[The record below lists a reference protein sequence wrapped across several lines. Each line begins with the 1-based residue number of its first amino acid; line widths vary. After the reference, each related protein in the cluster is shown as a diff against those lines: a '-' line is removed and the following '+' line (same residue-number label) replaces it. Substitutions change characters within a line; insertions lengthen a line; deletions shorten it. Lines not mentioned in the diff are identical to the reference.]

1 MSATELKE
9 KLYRYIDVA
18 SDEELEKLN
27 AYVEDDP
34 IIGYT
39 IEGEAIKAKAFKEEA
54 RESRARIKEGD
65 YITIEQLKEEIKT
78 W

>member
-9 KLYRYIDVA
+9 KLHRYIDAA

-27 AYVEDDP
+27 AYVEDD
-34 IIGYT
+34 IVVYT
-39 IEGEAIKAKAFKEEA
+39 SEGEPIMAEEFKKEAEEILQRMEGGEYTTIKDLKKE
-54 RESRARIKEGD
+54 
-65 YITIEQLKEEIKT
+65 IEQ